1 MDTTLI
7 LLILLAV
14 LLLVNLIISSVV
26 LSKLNKNKDGYAYQ
40 KSVSQQQPQQQGS
53 NFNES
58 GSAMGYDVGSK
69 FSFQKEPQSYNDE
82 SMMF

>member
-40 KSVSQQQPQQQGS
+40 KTVSQQPQQQDS

-58 GSAMGYDVGSK
+58 GSAMGYDGGSK
-69 FSFQKEPQSYNDE
+69 FSFQKELQSYNDE